1 MNLKQSPLTYL
12 WSCQKDFTNIMEQEK
27 FSFIT
32 FLSFAMVAG
41 FGSIT
46 GKGQMLLSEPHL
58 SPQMAELPFEKFQDE
73 ILLFSCNKVA
83 LSEL

>member
-1 MNLKQSPLTYL
+1 
-12 WSCQKDFTNIMEQEK
+12 
-27 FSFIT
+27 
-32 FLSFAMVAG
+32 MVAG